1 MLEPLNG
8 TALVTKDSLEVWC
21 PTQDMLQAYWVAIDE
36 TGMAPEKVKLHQTYV
51 GGRFGRG
58 TQGDDVRMV
67 VAVAKEFPGVP
78 VKTIWSREECF
89 RQGRFRTPIISRF
102 KGDSGR

>member
-1 MLEPLNG
+1 MPDAGHAAGLLG
-8 TALVTKDSLEVWC
+8 RV
-21 PTQDMLQAYWVAIDE
+21 IDE
-36 TGMAPEKVKLHQTYV
+36 TGIAPEKVKLHQTYV
-51 GGRFGRG
+51 GGGFGRG

-89 RQGRFRTPIISRF
+89 QAGPLSHADHHPIQGR
-102 KGDSGR
+102 SGR